1 MSRRKKGKKGINQQ
15 KGPLAMLTLGQIM
28 SAILTALILGMA
40 LLFFETLSL
49 TPTTML
55 IILVLCFAGM
65 IIAKVLITVAE
76 AKIKF

>member
-1 MSRRKKGKKGINQQ
+1 MPRKKKGISQQ

-49 TPTTML
+49 TPTSML
-55 IILVLCFAGM
+55 IILVICFVGI
-65 IIAKVLITVAE
+65 IIAKILITVAE